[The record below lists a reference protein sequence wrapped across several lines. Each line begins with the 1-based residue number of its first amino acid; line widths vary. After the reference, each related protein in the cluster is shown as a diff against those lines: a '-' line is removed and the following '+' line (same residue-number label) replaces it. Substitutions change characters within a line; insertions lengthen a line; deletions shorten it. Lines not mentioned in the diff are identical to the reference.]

1 MPLIDINWN
10 PNRKDIRSFGLI
22 GLVVLTAVSL
32 VLFFVKGF
40 SLKVSVIIF
49 LLGVLVFLSS
59 IISFKLTR
67 LIYLGLTFL
76 TFPIGLFI
84 SFLLMS
90 IFYYC
95 LITPL
100 GIFFRLIGRDPLNR
114 RFEPD
119 MKSYWIERKK
129 ITDIKRYFHQF

>member
-10 PNRKDIRSFGLI
+10 PDRKDIRSFGLI

-49 LLGVLVFLSS
+49 LLGVLVYLSS

-84 SFLLMS
+84 SFVLMS

-100 GIFFRLIGRDPLNR
+100 GIFFRSIGRDPLHR

>member
-10 PNRKDIRSFGLI
+10 PSSKDIRSFGLF
-22 GLVVLTAVSL
+22 GLVVLTVVSL
-32 VLFFVKGF
+32 ILFFLKGF
-40 SLKVSVIIF
+40 NFKVSLIIF
-49 LLGVLVFLSS
+49 FLGLFIFLSS

-67 LIYLGLTFL
+67 LIYLSLTFL
-76 TFPIGLFI
+76 TLPIGLFI

-90 IFYYC
+90 IFYFG

-100 GIFFRLIGRDPLNR
+100 GIFFRLIGRDPLKR

>member
-10 PNRKDIRSFGLI
+10 PNRRDIRSFGLI

-32 VLFFVKGF
+32 VLFFLKGF
-40 SLKVSVIIF
+40 SFKVSLIIF
-49 LLGVLVFLSS
+49 FLGLFIFLSS
-59 IISFKLTR
+59 IISFKLTK
-67 LIYLGLTFL
+67 LIYLSLTFL

-90 IFYYC
+90 IFYFG

-100 GIFFRLIGRDPLNR
+100 GIFFRLIGRDALNR
-114 RFEPD
+114 KFEPD